1 MLHGSSKSKISRYSP
16 HTRTSSAGADSSRG
30 GGGLVRFRVL
40 SIFGPCAI
48 FPIFAARKRRQG
60 NVFTGV
66 CQRMEGGGLPSM
78 HHKSHDRGGS
88 AYRGVGQTP
97 PRTRKAGGMHPTG
110 MLSCFVMFFASF
122 IRKRETSVIMCVS
135 LIFYDVGTL
144 SSYV

>member
-1 MLHGSSKSKISRYSP
+1 
-16 HTRTSSAGADSSRG
+16 
-30 GGGLVRFRVL
+30 
-40 SIFGPCAI
+40 
-48 FPIFAARKRRQG
+48 
-60 NVFTGV
+60 
-66 CQRMEGGGLPSM
+66 M
-78 HHKSHDRGGS
+78 HHKSHDRGGFCLQEGLG
-88 AYRGVGQTP
+88 RPP